1 MIIAFWCVLIAGVL
15 PLACAYLAKFSAK
28 RDDPDGAGSRYDN
41 REPRAW
47 LSRQTGRSA
56 RANAA
61 QSNSFEAFPFFAIG
75 VLIAVLQHVPI
86 ATINLLAVVFIVAR
100 FAYIGCYVAN
110 LASARSLVWAVGFGA
125 SVALY
130 LFAATGA
137 LR

>member
-1 MIIAFWCVLIAGVL
+1 MIVAFWCVLIAGVL
-15 PLACAYLAKFSAK
+15 PLACSYLAKLAPK
-28 RDDPDGAGSRYDN
+28 EEGPVLRYDN

-47 LSRQTGRSA
+47 LAQQTGRRA

-61 QSNSFEAFPFFAIG
+61 QANSWEAFPFFAIG
-75 VLIAVLQHVPI
+75 VVIAVLQHVPI
-86 ATINLLAVVFIVAR
+86 ATINLLALIFIVAR

-110 LASARSLVWAVGFGA
+110 LAPLRSLVWAIGFGA

>member
-15 PLACAYLAKFSAK
+15 PLACAYLAKFSANEGG
-28 RDDPDGAGSRYDN
+28 RDGAGTRYDN

-47 LSRQTGRSA
+47 LALQTGRSA

-61 QSNSFEAFPFFAIG
+61 QANSWEAFPFFAIG
-75 VLIAVLQHVPI
+75 VVIAVLQHVPI
-86 ATINLLAVVFIVAR
+86 ATINLLAIVFIVAR
-100 FAYIGCYVAN
+100 VVYIGCYFAN
-110 LASARSLVWAVGFGA
+110 LAPLRSLVWAIGFGA

-130 LFAATGA
+130 LFAAQGT

>member
-28 RDDPDGAGSRYDN
+28 RDGPDGAGSRYDN

-47 LSRQTGRSA
+47 LARQTGRSA

-75 VLIAVLQHVPI
+75 VVIAVLQHVPI

-100 FAYIGCYVAN
+100 FAYIGCYVGN
-110 LASARSLVWAVGFGA
+110 FASVRSLVWAVGFGA